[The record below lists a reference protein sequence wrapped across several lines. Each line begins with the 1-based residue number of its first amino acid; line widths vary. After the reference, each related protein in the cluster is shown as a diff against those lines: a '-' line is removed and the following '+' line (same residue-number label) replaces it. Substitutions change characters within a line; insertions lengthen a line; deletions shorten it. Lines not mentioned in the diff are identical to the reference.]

1 MSLEQSIGTLAQ
13 AIFAL
18 SEAIEKQAANT
29 MVTRVTMTDETPKK
43 GKNTRKVGEMVEVQ
57 PAPRSEAIE
66 EQAAEVAKHIAINIA
81 VAEAEKASESPAVVE
96 TEAWEDEFADLAPAQ
111 TVEVMDETEF
121 ITGVKGFLAQFTTA
135 LINRDKDP
143 KEPKE
148 AHSIVVSKVPA
159 ITGGCKLVEVQ
170 PEKRREVFEA
180 VKALKF

>member
-29 MVTRVTMTDETPKK
+29 VATVAETPKK
-43 GKNTRKVGEMVEVQ
+43 GKSTRKVGEMVEVQ
-57 PAPRSEAIE
+57 LAPTPEAV
-66 EQAAEVAKHIAINIA
+66 EQQTAEVAKRIEVVETTE
-81 VAEAEKASESPAVVE
+81 VAE

-121 ITGVKGFLAQFTTA
+121 ITGVKGFLAQFTKA
-135 LINRDKDP
+135 LTDKGIDA
-143 KEPKE
+143 KV
-148 AHSIVVSKVPA
+148 AHSTVVSKVPA